1 MATEKK
7 DVNVAILGLG
17 RVGSTFLEK
26 LTEKERQG
34 IKIVAAAEPNQNSEG
49 VKIAKDKGIRVYSD
63 SKDVIAL
70 GEGVDIIFDLTG
82 NPDARKAL
90 RSGLAQ
96 SGNQNT
102 VVAPEVIAFLVW
114 DLMGGGAGFP
124 SAHTK
129 RGY

>member
-7 DVNVAILGLG
+7 DVNVAIVGLG

-34 IKIVAAAEPNQNSEG
+34 VKIVAAAEPNQNSPG
-49 VKIAKDKGIRVYSD
+49 VKIAKDKGIRVYGD

-82 NPDARKAL
+82 NAEARKAL

-96 SGNQNT
+96 SGNQST

-114 DLMGGGAGFP
+114 DLMAVGERFP
-124 SAHTK
+124 GDHSK
-129 RGY
+129 KGY